1 MICPADFTGMS
12 EAALMTDK
20 DEHSRQVKERP
31 ERMSLTELERT
42 RAELEM
48 KVEMVFRVVPEVVSE
63 TDG

>member
-1 MICPADFTGMS
+1 MS

>member
-1 MICPADFTGMS
+1 VFCPADFTGMS

-20 DEHSRQVKERP
+20 YEHSRQDKERP

-48 KVEMVFRVVPEVVSE
+48 NVEMVFRVVPEVVSE